1 MSEKLQEA
9 TMKALQGKLLNENE
23 SNEKTIFNNREVLL
37 NFINKYSKYEWIAR
51 PGDTTGRA
59 IICKPT
65 INNYDWERQ
74 ATGFYTQDNT
84 CIYLIYRK
92 TYLEDLST
100 EQEVKDAIEKIDTLL
115 DKNIKKK
122 KAIKWTYNEDE
133 ENKWYSFKSRNYYFN
148 IYDKNNTF
156 VLTVNYC
163 GPDGIDEI
171 EESEYNT
178 LEEAQE
184 AATSIYL
191 SL

>member
-1 MSEKLQEA
+1 MNLQDKTIEILLENKKLQEA
-9 TMKALQGKLLNENE
+9 PDK
-23 SNEKTIFNNREVLL
+23 KTIFNDRETLL
-37 NFINKYSKYEWIAR
+37 DFVNKYSKYEWVADINKKESTR
-51 PGDTTGRA
+51 G
-59 IICKPT
+59 IVCKDT
-65 INNYDWERQ
+65 INNDWGNR
-74 ATGFYTQDNT
+74 AIGFYTQDNT

-122 KAIKWTYNEDE
+122 KAMKWTYNEDE

-148 IYDKNNTF
+148 IYDKNNIF
-156 VLTVNYC
+156 VLTVDYC

-184 AATSIYL
+184 AAASIYL